1 MKKFFRSVFFRFW
14 YWYVSTVDKNAQVI
28 FMNYGYEYDDK
39 KIELEPRD
47 ELNRYSVQIYHYIAS
62 SVEIKD
68 KDIVEVGCGRGGGLS
83 FVKRYFKPKTHAGLD
98 LEKQAIHFCKRHY
111 KEEGGHFYQGTAQ
124 KLPFQDSSFDVL
136 LNVESSHRYPQM
148 PIFLSEVK
156 RVLRPNGYFLMID
169 FRYVKDVEKMD
180 KDIADSGMEL
190 ISKTDVTPNVVK
202 ALRLATPAR
211 LKLINDIAPKFL
223 HDLSK
228 NFAATEGSEIFR
240 KFAER
245 EYQYYFYLLRKK

>member
-1 MKKFFRSVFFRFW
+1 MKKFLRSVFFRFW
-14 YWYVSTVDKNAQVI
+14 YWYVSTVDKNSQVI
-28 FMNYGYEYDDK
+28 FMNFGYEYDDK
-39 KIELEPRD
+39 KIELEQRD
-47 ELNRYSVQIYHYIAS
+47 ELNRYSAQIYHYVAS
-62 SVEIKD
+62 SVEIQN

-98 LEKQAIHFCKRHY
+98 LEKQAINFCKRHY

-124 KLPFQDSSFDVL
+124 KLPFADESFDVL

-156 RVLRPNGYFLMID
+156 RVLRKDGYCLLID
-169 FRYVKDVEKMD
+169 FRYSQNIEQLEKELEE
-180 KDIADSGMEL
+180 SGLEL
-190 ISKTDVTPNVVK
+190 ISKTDVTPNVVN
-202 ALRLATPAR
+202 ALKLATPAR
-211 LKLINDIAPKFL
+211 LKLINEIAPKFL

-228 NFAATEGSEIFR
+228 NFAAVEGSESFR

-245 EYQYYFYLLRKK
+245 EYIYKFYLLRKK